1 MINPVG
7 FLDDEPEDAELEQF
21 MQQIVGDSAGDVLS
35 QMRARGIDPRAMM
48 SQNGKLPDAA
58 TVRAGMEQV
67 RRIMTASGDAP
78 VNTVIAHDMA
88 RQAAMKGGDP
98 TITAAK
104 ADEVAQAFR
113 MAELWLDV
121 ATDFLPPAVKPK
133 AWSRAEWVEATLPA
147 WNKLLAPVAA
157 SMSEA
162 LVKVLGG
169 QFGDDDDDDDP
180 AEHGMLNEDALKMLG
195 LGGLKPSELLKR
207 LGATAYG
214 MQMGQAAGR
223 LSREVFGGTDLG
235 VPLLPK
241 PGAAMLPSNVAA
253 FATDL
258 DIPLSE
264 VQAYL
269 AVREAAAT
277 RLFASVPWLATHLMG
292 LLEKYA
298 AQTEI
303 DLRSLEE
310 QMRDVDP
317 NSADQLGQAM
327 SGGVFS
333 PRNTDEQK
341 ATLLKLETVLALIE
355 GWIEEVTT
363 QATIA
368 HLPHSMSLKEMMR
381 RRRGAGGPAEQ
392 AFATLVGLELRPR
405 RARDAATLFGHVFVS
420 GGVAARDGVWE
431 HPDLLPE
438 PVDLDDPAGYLARR
452 QAHQMETADLDAAL
466 AQLLAGGFSDS
477 PPPSDGSPL
486 SDSPPPPGGPQPS
499 DIPEA
504 DK

>member
-1 MINPVG
+1 MG
-7 FLDDEPEDAELEQF
+7 FLDDEPEDAELEKF
-21 MQQIVGDSAGDVLS
+21 MEQIVGDSAGDVLS
-35 QMRARGIDPRAMM
+35 QMRAQGLDPRAMM
-48 SQNGKLPDAA
+48 SQNGKLPDPA
-58 TVRAGMEQV
+58 TVRTAMAQV
-67 RRIMTASGDAP
+67 RRMMAATGDDP

-88 RQAAMKGGDP
+88 RQDAMKGGDP
-98 TITAAK
+98 SITAAK

-121 ATDFLPPAVKPK
+121 ATDFLPPTAKPK

-147 WNKLLAPVAA
+147 WNKMLAPVAA

-162 LVKVLGG
+162 LVKVMGG
-169 QFGDDDDDDDP
+169 QFGDSLDGEDGEDG
-180 AEHGMLNEDALKMLG
+180 AEEADEQHLGMLGEDALKMMG
-195 LGGLKPSELLKR
+195 LGGLKPSALLKK

-214 MQMGQAAGR
+214 MQLGHAAGR

-235 VPLLPK
+235 LPLLPE
-241 PGAAMLPSNVAA
+241 PGAAMLPSNVTA
-253 FATDL
+253 FAADL
-258 DIPLSE
+258 DIPLAE

-277 RLFASVPWLATHLMG
+277 RLFNGVPWLKQHLMG
-292 LLEKYA
+292 LIEKYA

-310 QMRDVDP
+310 QVRDVDP

-341 ATLLKLETVLALIE
+341 STLLKLETVLALIE

-368 HLPHSMSLKEMMR
+368 HLPHAMALKEMIR

-392 AFATLVGLELRPR
+392 AFLTLVGLELRPR

-420 GGVAARDGVWE
+420 GGVDARDAVWE
-431 HPDLLPE
+431 HPDILPD
-438 PVDLDDPAGYLARR
+438 PIDLDDPAGYLARR
-452 QAHQMETADLDAAL
+452 VAHQMETADMDAAL
-466 AQLLAGGFSDS
+466 AAILEGGLAN
-477 PPPSDGSPL
+477 
-486 SDSPPPPGGPQPS
+486 
-499 DIPEA
+499 
-504 DK
+504 

>member
-1 MINPVG
+1 MG
-7 FLDDEPEDAELEQF
+7 LFDDEPEDAELEQF
-21 MQQIVGDSAGDVLS
+21 MQQIVGDSAPDVLS
-35 QMRARGIDPRAMM
+35 QMRARGMDPRAMM
-48 SQNGKLPDAA
+48 SQNGKLPDPTTMKAA
-58 TVRAGMEQV
+58 MAQV
-67 RRIMTASGDAP
+67 RRIMNAAGDAP

-88 RQAAMKGGDP
+88 RQAAVKGGDP
-98 TITAAK
+98 SITAAK

-121 ATDFLPPAVKPK
+121 ATDFLPPTAKPK

-147 WNKLLAPVAA
+147 WNKMLAPVAT

-169 QFGDDDDDDDP
+169 GQFDDEGEEED
-180 AEHGMLNEDALKMLG
+180 EQHLGLLGEDALNMLG
-195 LGGLKPSELLKR
+195 LGGLKPSALLKR

-214 MQMGQAAGR
+214 LQMGQAAGR

-235 VPLLPK
+235 VPLLPEL
-241 PGAAMLPSNVAA
+241 GAAMLPANVAA
-253 FATDL
+253 FAADL
-258 DIPLSE
+258 NIPLAD

-269 AVREAAAT
+269 AVREAAAI
-277 RLFASVPWLATHLMG
+277 RLFNGVPWLKQHLMA
-292 LLEKYA
+292 LIEKYA

-303 DLRSLEE
+303 DLHSLEE
-310 QMRDVDP
+310 QVRDVDP

-341 ATLLKLETVLALIE
+341 STLLQLETVLALIE

-368 HLPHSMSLKEMMR
+368 HLPNSMALKEMMR

-420 GGVAARDGVWE
+420 GGVAARDAVWQ

-452 QAHQMETADLDAAL
+452 QASEIQSADFDAGL
-466 AQLLAGGFSDS
+466 AALLAGSLPDA
-477 PPPSDGSPL
+477 PSGSE
-486 SDSPPPPGGPQPS
+486 S
-499 DIPEA
+499 A
-504 DK
+504 